1 MEGVSGAGG
10 GWIRRAMPIVLSIHS
25 ARGDLAGVVFASS
38 FPVPE
43 SGGRSASACGF
54 GSCTCLYV
62 AARGFGGGGALAH
75 VHMVYS
81 VSVESV
87 I

>member
-1 MEGVSGAGG
+1 MVLARSFPAGG
-10 GWIRRAMPIVLSIHS
+10 NPRVEGP
-25 ARGDLAGVVFASS
+25 
-38 FPVPE
+38 
-43 SGGRSASACGF
+43 SACGF

-62 AARGFGGGGALAH
+62 AVREFGGGGALAH

-81 VSVESV
+81 VSIESV